1 MVIVAGACDH
11 LPMAPTV
18 VIVDDNEPF
27 RRAARDLLELDGY
40 AVVGEAENGAGGI
53 EAVGRLHPDVV
64 LLDIGLPDTSGLDI
78 AERLASEPTQVVLVS
93 SRDPSDIGRR
103 LTRCGAA
110 GFLQKD
116 ELSGAALGR
125 LLAGSS

>member
-1 MVIVAGACDH
+1 MG
-11 LPMAPTV
+11 PTV

-40 AVVGEAENGAGGI
+40 QVVGEAEDGRGGVA
-53 EAVGRLHPDVV
+53 AVAQLQPDVV
-64 LLDIGLPDTSGLDI
+64 LLDIGLPDVSGLDV
-78 AERLASEPTQVVLVS
+78 AEQLAADPTRVVLVS

-110 GFLQKD
+110 GFLSKD
-116 ELSGAALGR
+116 ELSGPALTR